1 MTICRKPGRLSCAAA
16 LLSLAGIGAAPAL
29 ADDCPNP
36 IPPAIDDLPDPPELV
51 SEDRELRGTL
61 TIAPAEIVV
70 RGCEV
75 ISNVINGD
83 YMAPT
88 LRVRRGDTI
97 RIGAVNQIG
106 PADVNID
113 GPEPTNIHYHG
124 MDVSPSLEPP
134 GDNVFIRI
142 EPDRRLLYDV
152 FVPKDHPQGLHWYHA
167 HVHHFVDDQIGS
179 GVSGML
185 IVDGFIQK
193 QYPELAGLRQRVM
206 VFKDF
211 TFPGFVD
218 GDARAKSL
226 NGFADPPIRAQPGEY
241 QIWQLGNLGADAFF
255 DMQLDDHEVW
265 LIERDG
271 NLLLQPVLV
280 DHVFLPP
287 GARAVVVVQ
296 AGEAGDYAYH
306 HLNVD
311 TGPAGDPN
319 PPERLGTFIVSGK
332 PVGGGHAIRKRLH
345 EGPAHPDQIQPN
357 PETIAKLKFDRTRY
371 IDFSESADGNTFF
384 INNKTYK
391 ENRVDT
397 TTQVGQ
403 VERWIVRNF
412 SQELHVFHLHQT
424 EFLIKSFS
432 GTPDQTL
439 GFGLR
444 DVIDIPYAENGRPGF
459 AEVIIPFTNPI
470 IAGEFVYHCHL
481 VQHEDAGM
489 MANILV
495 KPRRTLAEQV
505 WDKLTE
511 LAALS
516 LPSLWSDGNASASAA
531 ELDANICR
539 AEPAEPRTG
548 TPSGTPLD
556 AARLA
561 ARG

>member
-1 MTICRKPGRLSCAAA
+1 MTIRRQVSRWSCAAT
-16 LLSLAGIGAAPAL
+16 LLGLAGIAAVPAL
-29 ADDCPNP
+29 AADCPNP
-36 IPPAIDDLPDPPELV
+36 TPPRIDDLPDPPELR
-51 SEDRELRGTL
+51 SEGGVLRGTL
-61 TIAPAEIVV
+61 RIAPAEITV
-70 RGCEV
+70 RGCKV
-75 ISNVINGD
+75 ISNVVNGD
-83 YMAPT
+83 YLAPT

-97 RIGAVNQIG
+97 RVRAVNQID
-106 PADVNID
+106 AAEVNID

-124 MDVSPSLEPP
+124 MDVAPTLRPP

-142 EPDRRLLYDV
+142 RPEQGLRYDV
-152 FVPKDHPQGLHWYHA
+152 FVPEDHPQGLHWYHA

-185 IVDGFIQK
+185 IVEGFIEK

-211 TFPGFVD
+211 TFPGFED

-226 NGFADPPIRAQPGEY
+226 NGFADPPIRARPGEY
-241 QIWQLGNLGADAFF
+241 QIWQLGNIGADAFF
-255 DMQLDDHEVW
+255 DMKLDGHKVW

-271 NLLLQPVLV
+271 NLLLQPVRV

-287 GARAVVVVQ
+287 GARAVAVVQ
-296 AGEAGDYAYH
+296 AGEAGSYAYR

-319 PPERLGTFIVSGK
+319 PAQRLGTLIVSGQ
-332 PVGGGHAIRKRLH
+332 PVGGGSDIRERLRA
-345 EGPAHPDQIQPN
+345 GPAHPDQIQPN
-357 PETIAKLKFDRTRY
+357 PETVAKLKVTRTRY
-371 IDFSESADGNTFF
+371 IDFSESADGDTFF
-384 INNKTYK
+384 INNKIYK
-391 ENRVDT
+391 ESRVDT
-397 TTQVGQ
+397 KTRVGQ

-412 SQELHVFHLHQT
+412 SQELHVFHIHQT
-424 EFLIKSFS
+424 EFLVKRFS

-444 DVIDIPYAENGRPGF
+444 DVIDIPYAKKGRPGY
-459 AEVIIPFTNPI
+459 AELIIPFTNPI

-495 KPRRTLAEQV
+495 EPKRSLTKQI
-505 WDKLTE
+505 WDKVTE
-511 LAALS
+511 LAGLALPGLRS
-516 LPSLWSDGNASASAA
+516 EADASASLAA

-539 AEPAEPRTG
+539 AEPDEPRAG
-548 TPSGTPLD
+548 TPFATPTP
-556 AARLA
+556 LA

>member
-1 MTICRKPGRLSCAAA
+1 
-16 LLSLAGIGAAPAL
+16 LLGLAGTASAL
-29 ADDCPNP
+29 AADCPDP
-36 IPPAIDDLPDPPELV
+36 VPPKIDDLPDPPELV
-51 SEDRELRGTL
+51 SEHGELRGTL
-61 TIAPAEIVV
+61 MIAPAEITV
-70 RGCEV
+70 RGCN
-75 ISNVINGD
+75 ITSNVINGD

-97 RIGAVNQIG
+97 RVRAVNQIG
-106 PADVNID
+106 AADVNID
-113 GPEPTNIHYHG
+113 GPEPTNVHYHG
-124 MDVSPSLEPP
+124 MDVSPRLEPP

-142 EPDRRLLYDV
+142 EPEQRLRYDV

-185 IVDGFIQK
+185 IVDGFIEK
-193 QYPELAGLRQRVM
+193 QYPELADLRRRVM

-211 TFPGFVD
+211 TFPGFKD

-226 NGFADPPIRAQPGEY
+226 NGFADPPIRARPGEY

-255 DMQLDDHEVW
+255 DMKLDGHEVW
-265 LIERDG
+265 LIEHDG
-271 NLLLQPVLV
+271 NLLLQPVRV

-296 AGEAGDYAYH
+296 AGKAGRYPYH

-319 PPERLGTFIVSGK
+319 PPEKIGTLIVSGR
-332 PVGGGHAIRKRLH
+332 PVGGDSAIRERL
-345 EGPAHPDQIQPN
+345 ENGPAHPDQIQPN
-357 PETIAKLKFDRTRY
+357 PDTVAKLKIERTRY
-371 IDFSESADGNTFF
+371 IDFSESADGDTFF

-391 ENRVDT
+391 ESRVDT
-397 TTQVGQ
+397 TTRVGE

-424 EFLIKSFS
+424 EFLIKRFS

-439 GFGLR
+439 GLGLR
-444 DVIDIPYAENGRPGF
+444 DVIDIPYAEKGKPGF
-459 AEVIIPFTNPI
+459 AELIIPFTNPI

-489 MANILV
+489 MANIV
-495 KPRRTLAEQV
+495 VQPRRTLAERV
-505 WDKLTE
+505 WDKVRE
-511 LAALS
+511 LAGLG
-516 LPSLWSDGNASASAA
+516 LPGLWSDGDAIASLAA
-531 ELDANICR
+531 ELEANICR
-539 AEPAEPRTG
+539 AEPDQPRAE
-548 TPSGTPLD
+548 TPSAPRIASPPP
-556 AARLA
+556 AAQ
-561 ARG
+561 G